1 MLDFFRI
8 VSVETAGTN
17 QVIAVH
23 HVGYV
28 FVLIEVILALAVVI
42 VACVAAAVLPSIS
55 ALGGVSAF
63 LKKRQL
69 SAPVQRYSSV
79 SDDSPRAAAVEPGA
93 AKPVD
98 AAPAVPAEPT
108 RIPPTPAFENLEEV
122 KELRTPASVAPASP
136 QKASSVA
143 PPVDLDA
150 VFDEFRDEETLMDE
164 AFVSSIIAPTTEKV
178 AAPIIQ
184 KPVATKQADLSPSA
198 PSREE
203 SELAKKMMRGFAAR
217 DERTKGNVASKA
229 AESVDKAPKRYEDAA
244 APVAPDVVKK
254 VAAPAAVD
262 LDAVFDELETTEEA
276 LSDALLD
283 TIVSSM

>member
-8 VSVETAGTN
+8 VSVETVGTN

-28 FVLIEVILALAVVI
+28 FVLIEVVLALAVVI
-42 VACVAAAVLPSIS
+42 VACVAVAVLPSIG

-69 SAPVQRYSSV
+69 SAPVQRYSPV
-79 SDDSPRAAAVEPGA
+79 GDDSPRAAVEPGA

-98 AAPAVPAEPT
+98 AAPTVPAEPT
-108 RIPPTPAFENLEEV
+108 RIAPTPAMGKLEEV
-122 KELRTPASVAPASP
+122 KELRTPVAVAPASP

-150 VFDEFRDEETLMDE
+150 VFDEFCDEETLMDE
-164 AFVSSIIAPTTEKV
+164 AFVSSIIAPTTEKA
-178 AAPIIQ
+178 AAPITQ
-184 KPVATKQADLSPSA
+184 KPVAAKQADLPPSA

-203 SELAKKMMRGFAAR
+203 SELAKKMMRGFAAC